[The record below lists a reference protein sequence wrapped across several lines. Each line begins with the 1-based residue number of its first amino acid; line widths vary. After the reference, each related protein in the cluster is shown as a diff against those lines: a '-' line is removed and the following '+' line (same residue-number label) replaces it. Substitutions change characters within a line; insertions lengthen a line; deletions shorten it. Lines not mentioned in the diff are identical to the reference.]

1 MHDPDATNQ
10 KVWHH
15 WIVINIPVSVSKF
28 AKGERI
34 AAPAF
39 ECRTSFG
46 EAGYGGP
53 CPPVGHGK
61 HRYVFT
67 IYALDVTEIDTKS
80 ELAPEQVEKLIAPHI
95 LDRDSITTFY
105 ERK

>member
-10 KVWHH
+10 KIWYH
-15 WIVINIPVSVSKF
+15 WIMINIPATISGL
-28 AKGERI
+28 AKGEQI
-34 AAPAF
+34 DAPAL

-46 EAGYGGP
+46 ISSYGGP

-61 HRYVFT
+61 HRYIFT
-67 IYALDVTEIDTKS
+67 VYALDVAEISAKP
-80 ELAPEQVEKLIAPHI
+80 ELAPEQIEKLITPHI
-95 LDRDSITTFY
+95 LDKASITAFY